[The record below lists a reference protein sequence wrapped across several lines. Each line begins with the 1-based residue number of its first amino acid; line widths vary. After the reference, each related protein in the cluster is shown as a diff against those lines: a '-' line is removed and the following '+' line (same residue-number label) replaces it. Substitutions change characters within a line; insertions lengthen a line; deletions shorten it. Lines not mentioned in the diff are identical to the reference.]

1 MKNLNKDFVRKR
13 ITALRLIKG
22 VSENK
27 MSLALGHGRNYIHN
41 IATGKYLPTM
51 ASLMQICEYFE
62 ITPSDFFDEKVS
74 NPILV
79 RKLLNSAKEMSDED
93 IIWLNKVIDRL
104 NEHRE

>member
-22 VSENK
+22 VSESQ

-62 ITPSDFFDEKVS
+62 ITPNDFLTKRYQIRYLYES
-74 NPILV
+74 C
-79 RKLLNSAKEMSDED
+79 
-93 IIWLNKVIDRL
+93 
-104 NEHRE
+104 